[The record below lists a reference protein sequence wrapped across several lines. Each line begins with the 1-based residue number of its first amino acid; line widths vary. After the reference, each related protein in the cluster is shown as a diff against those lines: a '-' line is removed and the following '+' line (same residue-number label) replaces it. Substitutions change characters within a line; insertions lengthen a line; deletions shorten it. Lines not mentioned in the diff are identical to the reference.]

1 MNKID
6 GYENQNR
13 EESKK
18 MEEKRVKAKENASR
32 HTVKDKPTW
41 LEYAIKHFNPTICY
55 WTNSFSFPMWIWSML
70 KILGIFLQ

>member
-32 HTVKDKPTW
+32 HTVKDKPT
-41 LEYAIKHFNPTICY
+41 
-55 WTNSFSFPMWIWSML
+55 
-70 KILGIFLQ
+70 